1 LSLLAETITI
11 NALGGEPMQFISLL
25 AFALGLALVMAV
37 LNAAIRTFVL
47 PRSARVWL
55 TRWVFRGTHWIFRS
69 RSRRAKSY
77 EGRDQVMAMF
87 APTALFL
94 LPLAWIILVTFG
106 YTAMYW
112 AVGVRPLFEAFRLSG
127 SSLLTL
133 GFAPADGLLQTLLA
147 FSEATIGLALIA
159 LLIAYLPAIY
169 SAFSRREAAV
179 AMLEIRAGSPPS
191 ALTML
196 ERAHRLDRLG
206 YLGET
211 WSHWERWFTEIEE
224 SHTSL
229 TALVFLRS
237 PQADRS
243 WVTAAGTV
251 LNAAALAA
259 STLDV
264 PRDVRADLCI
274 RSGYLALR
282 RIADY
287 FSIPYNPSPAP
298 DDPISISRLEFD
310 QAYEQLSKSGLPL
323 RTDRDAA
330 WQDFRG
336 WRVNY
341 DTVLI
346 ALSALTMAPY
356 APWVSDRSLR
366 YRPVTT
372 TIWRE

>member
-1 LSLLAETITI
+1 
-11 NALGGEPMQFISLL
+11 
-25 AFALGLALVMAV
+25 
-37 LNAAIRTFVL
+37 
-47 PRSARVWL
+47 
-55 TRWVFRGTHWIFRS
+55 
-69 RSRRAKSY
+69 
-77 EGRDQVMAMF
+77 MAMF

-106 YTAMYW
+106 YMAMYW

-133 GFAPADGLLQTLLA
+133 GFAPANGLFQTLLA

-196 ERAHRLDRLG
+196 ERAHRLDRLDQ
-206 YLGET
+206 LGET
-211 WSHWERWFTEIEE
+211 WTHWERWFTEIEE

-259 STLDV
+259 STLNI

-287 FSIPYNPSPAP
+287 FSIPYNPNPAP
-298 DDPISISRLEFD
+298 DDPISIGRLEFD
-310 QAYEQLSKSGLPL
+310 QAYDTLSNNGLPL
-323 RTDRDAA
+323 RADRDAA

-366 YRPVTT
+366 HRPVTT
-372 TIWRE
+372 AIWRE

>member
-1 LSLLAETITI
+1 MDPIRVVVFIAGMLLVYMT
-11 NALGGEPMQFISLL
+11 LG
-25 AFALGLALVMAV
+25 
-37 LNAAIRTFVL
+37 AAIRTFVL
-47 PRSARVWL
+47 PRSARVWI
-55 TRWVFRGTHWIFRS
+55 TRWVFRATYLFFRVWAKRS
-69 RSRRAKSY
+69 RDYA
-77 EGRDQVMAMF
+77 GRDRVMAMF

-106 YTAMYW
+106 YSAMFW

-133 GFAPADGLLQTLLA
+133 GFAPAQGLTQTLLS

-169 SAFSRREAAV
+169 SAFSRRETAV

-191 ALTML
+191 AVTLL
-196 ERAHRLDRLG
+196 ERAHRLNRLDK
-206 YLGET
+206 LSDL
-211 WSHWERWFTEIEE
+211 WADWERWFTEIEE

-229 TALVFLRS
+229 AALVFLRS

-243 WVTAAGTV
+243 WVTAAGAV

-259 STLDV
+259 STLDI
-264 PRDVRADLCI
+264 PRDVTADLCL

-287 FSIPYNPSPAP
+287 FAIPYNPDPAP
-298 DDPISISRLEFD
+298 QDPISITRMEFD
-310 QAYEQLSKSGLPL
+310 QAYSQMEQSALPL
-323 RTDRDAA
+323 KADRESA
-330 WQDFRG
+330 WLAFQG

-346 ALSALTMAPY
+346 AIAALTMAPF

-366 YRPVTT
+366 QERVVTDL
-372 TIWRE
+372 WRE